1 MNELKLVEATLEY
14 AGQLWQF
21 RKEVFEHDPDDGNR
35 FAGCMS
41 IESASSAEKWIKMC
55 QMRKS
60 EATCKQAGVDVPSTT
75 YFAIRISDNKLVG
88 VIDLRHHINHPILG
102 TWGGNCGYT
111 VRPSERGHG
120 YAKEMLRLNLQNAKA
135 LGINKVLVTCYHSNK
150 ESEKVI
156 RANGGVYEKTVVVD
170 GIKIQ
175 RFWIN
180 IVSNIKWIFFDIGST
195 LVDESAVYE
204 DRISEITRS
213 YHININDFIA
223 KVKLRAQTN
232 SKPIIS
238 VAADYGAK
246 IPAWRHDLEILYPDA
261 KEVLQKLRQTY
272 KLGVIANQD
281 YGTEKRLVNFGIRSY
296 IDLVIASAEEGV
308 EKPDLRIFQL
318 ALDRADC
325 KPEEAVMVGDR
336 LDNDIIP
343 ANKIG
348 MKTVWIKQGY
358 GGLSKPH
365 SGEEQPDH
373 TVDSLNELIHLFIS

>member
-135 LGINKVLVTCYHSNK
+135 LGIKKVLVTCYHSNK